1 MTTEYL
7 RNKFIVIIKESG
19 ASGAGMKMNKRNKSL
34 LLKVDKNFTPAVVEN
49 GEEYYPN
56 GIFVFNITK
65 MLGFI
70 NSNKEKFNI
79 SDISVREYRSSMAI
93 LNEDHIDSVDIE
105 NPVILAEISP
115 GRHNVIDG
123 RHRVER
129 AYRLGKDTIP
139 GYILAPW
146 QHMQFLITVEAYHAF
161 VKYWNDKVKE
171 IQE

>member
-1 MTTEYL
+1 M
-7 RNKFIVIIKESG
+7 IIKENG
-19 ASGAGMKMNKRNKSL
+19 ASGPGMKMSKRNKSL
-34 LLKVDKNFTPAVVEN
+34 LLKVDKNFTPAVVES

-65 MLGFI
+65 MRGFI
-70 NSNKEKFNI
+70 NNNKEKFKKC
-79 SDISVREYRSSMAI
+79 DISVREYRRSYAI
-93 LNEDHIDSVDIE
+93 LNDDHIDSVDIE

-115 GRHNVIDG
+115 GRYNVIDG

-171 IQE
+171 MQE